1 MHPLIIPTLVTIAGL
16 YFMVRNIVLLRDE
29 SKLKDFLNNDPRGKF
44 WASKLGQEKLEE
56 LSRKY
61 LLPLGIVISLG
72 MLGVG
77 IWSLSRLLTSLYR
90 VTSYRLTCSWSGRYY
105 SCLVWLR
112 QASSS
117 VKHHSTWC

>member
-77 IWSLSRLLTSLYR
+77 IWSLSRLLPLYI
-90 VTSYRLTCSWSGRYY
+90 G
-105 SCLVWLR
+105 
-112 QASSS
+112 
-117 VKHHSTWC
+117 